1 MYNKLT
7 RVSTGAVFKAQRN
20 ILRKNDSARIKTC
33 VPPYNYMRAVLK
45 HPKMT
50 LPYNKVVTAI
60 AYIN

>member
-1 MYNKLT
+1 
-7 RVSTGAVFKAQRN
+7 
-20 ILRKNDSARIKTC
+20 LRKNDSARIKTC

-60 AYIN
+60 AYTN